1 MGHLALADGLAGLV
15 ESLDEELE
23 LVPEPAIE
31 PEPEESAGL
40 ADDDPVSLPPP
51 PVDDSDLVALLV
63 SDLPSVLAGAESDVV
78 AVVGV
83 ESFFAAS
90 L

>member
-40 ADDDPVSLPPP
+40 ADDDPVSLLLL
-51 PVDDSDLVALLV
+51 DDSDLVALLV